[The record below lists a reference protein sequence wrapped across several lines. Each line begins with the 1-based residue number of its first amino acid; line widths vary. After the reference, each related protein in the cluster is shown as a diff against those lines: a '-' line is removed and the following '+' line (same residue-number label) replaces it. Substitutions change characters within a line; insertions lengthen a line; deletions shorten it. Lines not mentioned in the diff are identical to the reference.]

1 MKETGKRANSLPG
14 ILAFAAGLLTCSPA
28 LLADLN
34 SGLVAYYPFDGEN
47 RTNGAKEAGHLI
59 GKLLG

>member
-34 SGLVAYYPFDGEN
+34 SGLVAYYPFVRKTGPTEQ
-47 RTNGAKEAGHLI
+47 RKRAT
-59 GKLLG
+59 